1 MKSLEEI
8 RILKQQ
14 LGITNEML
22 AKRSGVPLSTVQK
35 VMAGTTKSPRHS
47 TLKALSDVISRESEG
62 IFVYSARYREP
73 FAVHEARS
81 AYAAKKGPATIEDIY
96 ALPDGVRAELL
107 DGKLYFM
114 AAPTRTHQKIAGE
127 MHLIIANYIREKGGA
142 CEVYIPP
149 FGVYLNGDDS
159 SYLEPDLTVVCDTD
173 KLEEKGCVGAPDMVV
188 EVLSPS
194 SRQMDC
200 LLKLGKYREAGVRE
214 YWIIYPDKRTV
225 QVFRF
230 EGKEEEFVELYSF
243 DDKIPCGI
251 FPGLH
256 VSLRHL

>member
-1 MKSLEEI
+1 MKIAIDGPAGAGKSTIAKKAAKE
-8 RILKQQ
+8 
-14 LGITNEML
+14 LGFIYVDTGAM
-22 AKRSGVPLSTVQK
+22 
-35 VMAGTTKSPRHS
+35 
-47 TLKALSDVISRESEG
+47 
-62 IFVYSARYREP
+62 YRAM
-73 FAVHEARS
+73 AVHMLRSRVDAGDEAGIENACGS
-81 AYAAKKGPATIEDIY
+81 ADISIAYED
-96 ALPDGVRAELL
+96 
-107 DGKLYFM
+107 
-114 AAPTRTHQKIAGE
+114 
-127 MHLIIANYIREKGGA
+127 GA
-142 CEVYIPP
+142 QH
-149 FGVYLNGDDS
+149 VYLNGDDS